1 MGTSGCPKNALVLI
15 FLINLRNEKDQFEK
29 FRE

>member
-1 MGTSGCPKNALVLI
+1 MGTSGCPKERISINI
-15 FLINLRNEKDQFEK
+15 LINLRNEKDQFEK